1 MKKLFILGLGLAL
14 SAITLTTKAQNM
26 DAKFGIKAGANMM
39 MAGKLDVGGTL
50 YTSKY
55 VPGFQAGFFLD
66 LPLSSS
72 LSFMPEVMYSQK
84 GGKYVGTV
92 AGTNGEIKSTV
103 GYVDVPVLL
112 GINATPQLQF
122 VLGPQASLLVNQT
135 TTSYVNGEKTGS
147 TSDKDNF
154 RKAIAG
160 GVVGLGYK
168 FTPNVNLNARYS
180 MDFQSASN
188 DDINQDKA
196 RISGFALS
204 LGYSF

>member
-1 MKKLFILGLGLAL
+1 MKKLFILGLGLTL
-14 SAITLTTKAQNM
+14 SVFSLTTKAQNM
-26 DAKFGIKAGANMM
+26 DAKFGIKAGGNMM
-39 MAGKLDVGGTL
+39 MGGKFDVAGTS

-72 LSFMPEVMYSQK
+72 LSFMPEVLYSQK
-84 GGKYVGTV
+84 GGKFEGSVE
-92 AGTNGEIKSTV
+92 GTNGEIKSRI
-103 GYVDVPVLL
+103 GYIDVPVLL

-122 VLGPQASLLVNQT
+122 VVGPQASLLVNQT
-135 TTSYVNGEKTGS
+135 TTTYLNGSKVAS

-168 FTPNVNLNARYS
+168 LNQNINLNARYN